1 MNYIQVVAMGTELKI
16 HHLLVMRVMDNCIE
30 GIPTNGQL
38 DLQNIQISFGSQS
51 LCTWAW
57 QQKLENM
64 TLRFFFS
71 FKAPGLPIES
81 LKIPTQ
87 VWSEKKIDF
96 WSISYIYWNSK
107 LIYSSLAKNQQ
118 QQTSSSQQIVQN
130 NKSLYTVF
138 FSICLFPHN

>member
-1 MNYIQVVAMGTELKI
+1 MNYIQVVAMGTELQI
-16 HHLLVMRVMDNCIE
+16 HHLLVMRIMDNCIE

-51 LCTWAW
+51 LCTWAQ

-81 LKIPTQ
+81 LKISTQ
-87 VWSEKKIDF
+87 VWSEKKTDF

-107 LIYSSLAKNQQ
+107 LIYSRLAAKIN
-118 QQTSSSQQIVQN
+118 SSKPVHPSKLFRIIQVC
-130 NKSLYTVF
+130 TVF
-138 FSICLFPHN
+138 FFYVLSIY